1 MELLHVLFA
10 PEGASEVQACAIV
23 WVMVVMIVASYS
35 PRLLSRDVL
44 NTSRKPNRR
53 RTDDV

>member
-1 MELLHVLFA
+1 MNLMDVLFA

-44 NTSRKPNRR
+44 NTTQSG
-53 RTDDV
+53 DDE

>member
-44 NTSRKPNRR
+44 NTNQPG
-53 RTDDV
+53 DDE